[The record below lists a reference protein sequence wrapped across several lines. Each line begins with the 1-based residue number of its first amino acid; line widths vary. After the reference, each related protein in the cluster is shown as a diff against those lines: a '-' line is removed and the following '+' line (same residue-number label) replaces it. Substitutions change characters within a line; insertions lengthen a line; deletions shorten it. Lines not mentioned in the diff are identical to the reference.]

1 MAETPRPSQQSTAPT
16 HFERLG
22 LPPRFAVDLTE
33 LERNY
38 LARSRETHPDYH
50 QQTPEAQQ
58 RTSME
63 LSASL
68 NDAYA
73 TLKQP
78 FRRAE
83 YLLELEGGPT
93 AAEHKEMAPAF
104 LEEML
109 DLRME
114 IEDLREVR
122 DPDSPQWL
130 AMEQQLVA
138 RGESLLAELTRRF
151 AQYEGLAQDAS
162 GRQGVLVQIR
172 QTLNAAKYIQG
183 LLRDLRAD

>member
-1 MAETPRPSQQSTAPT
+1 MPETSRSSVQSPPLT

-22 LPPRFAVDLTE
+22 LPRRFAVDLTE

-38 LARSRETHPDYH
+38 LTRSRETHPDFH
-50 QQTPEAQQ
+50 QET
-58 RTSME
+58 RSSME
-63 LSASL
+63 LAAAL
-68 NDAYA
+68 NDAYS
-73 TLKQP
+73 TVKQP

-83 YLLELEGGPT
+83 YLLEVEGGPT
-93 AAEHKEMAPAF
+93 ATEHKEMSPVF

-114 IEDLREVR
+114 IEDLREVGN
-122 DPDSPQWL
+122 PDSPQWL

-138 RGESLLAELTRRF
+138 RRESLLVELTRRF
-151 AQYEGLAQDAS
+151 VQYEELSSDAS

>member
-1 MAETPRPSQQSTAPT
+1 MAEALTIPQTGTT

-22 LPPRFAVDLTE
+22 LPKRFALDVQE
-33 LERNY
+33 VERNY
-38 LARSRETHPDYH
+38 LARSRESHPDFH
-50 QQTPEAQQ
+50 RMASSADQ
-58 RTSME
+58 R
-63 LSASL
+63 ASL
-68 NDAYA
+68 EQSAALNEAYA
-73 TLKQP
+73 TLSEP

-83 YLLELEGGPT
+83 YLLQLEGGPS

-114 IEDLREVR
+114 IEELREAGDRNAPGMV
-122 DPDSPQWL
+122 S
-130 AMEQQLVA
+130 MEQQLNKRRENLIGDLA
-138 RGESLLAELTRRF
+138 YRFANTESPSAAEETRRD
-151 AQYEGLAQDAS
+151 L
-162 GRQGVLVQIR
+162 LLQIR

>member
-1 MAETPRPSQQSTAPT
+1 MAATPSLPQQSLSPT

-22 LPPRFAVDLTE
+22 VPRRFAVDLIE
-33 LERNY
+33 LERSY
-38 LARSRETHPDYH
+38 LARSRETHPDF
-50 QQTPEAQQ
+50 QQETSQSHQ
-58 RTSME
+58 RTSLEM
-63 LSASL
+63 SAAL

-83 YLLELEGGPT
+83 YLLEIEGGPS
-93 AAEHKEMAPAF
+93 AAEHKEMSPAF

-114 IEDLREVR
+114 IEELR
-122 DPDSPQWL
+122 DASDSDSPRWL
-130 AMEQQLVA
+130 AMEQQLV
-138 RGESLLAELTRRF
+138 RRNEVLADELARRF
-151 AQYEGLAQDAS
+151 AQYEELPPDSS
-162 GRQGVLVQIR
+162 GRRGVLVQIR
-172 QTLNAAKYIQG
+172 QVLNAAKYIQG

>member
-1 MAETPRPSQQSTAPT
+1 MPELPSAIAQSPPPT

-22 LPPRFAVDLTE
+22 LPCRFAIDPTE

-38 LARSRETHPDYH
+38 LARSRETHPDFH
-50 QQTPEAQQ
+50 EQT
-58 RTSME
+58 RTSLE
-63 LSASL
+63 LAASL
-68 NDAYA
+68 NDAYSV
-73 TLKQP
+73 LKQP

-93 AAEHKEMAPAF
+93 AAEHKEMSPTF

-109 DLRME
+109 DLRMA
-114 IEDLREVR
+114 IEDLREAG
-122 DPDSPQWL
+122 DPDSPQGL
-130 AMEQQLVA
+130 AMERQLVA
-138 RGESLLAELTRRF
+138 RRESLLAELTRHF
-151 AQYEGLAQDAS
+151 AQYEGLSPDAS

-172 QTLNAAKYIQG
+172 RVLNAAKYIQG

>member
-1 MAETPRPSQQSTAPT
+1 MAET

-22 LPPRFAVDLTE
+22 LPRRFAIDLAE

-38 LARSRETHPDYH
+38 LVRSRESHPDF
-50 QQTPEAQQ
+50 QTGDSTVRQ
-58 RTSME
+58 RATME
-63 LSASL
+63 LSAAL
-68 NDAYA
+68 NEAYA

-78 FRRAE
+78 FRRAA

-93 AAEHKEMAPAF
+93 AAEHKEMSPVF

-114 IEDLREVR
+114 IEDLREAGA
-122 DPDSPQWL
+122 PDSPRWQ
-130 AMEQQLVA
+130 AMEQQLVQ
-138 RGESLLAELTRRF
+138 RGETLRAELSRRF
-151 AQYEGLAQDAS
+151 TQYEGFAPDAS
-162 GRQGVLVQIR
+162 GRQGVLVLIR
-172 QTLNAAKYIQG
+172 QVLNAAKYIQG

>member
-1 MAETPRPSQQSTAPT
+1 MAATPQPSTTET

-22 LPPRFAVDLTE
+22 LARRFPVDLAE

-38 LARSRETHPDYH
+38 LARSRETHPDF
-50 QQTPEAQQ
+50 QEQTVPAQ
-58 RTSME
+58 RVSME
-63 LSASL
+63 RSAAL
-68 NDAYA
+68 NNAYA

-83 YLLELEGGPT
+83 YLLAVLGGPS
-93 AAEHKEMAPAF
+93 AADHKEISPGF

-114 IEDLREVR
+114 IEDLRETR
-122 DPDSPQWL
+122 DPDSPPWL
-130 AMEQQLVA
+130 AMEQRLVRRYEALLDELA
-138 RGESLLAELTRRF
+138 RRFGQYEELT
-151 AQYEGLAQDAS
+151 AESA

-172 QTLNAAKYIQG
+172 QVLNAAKYIQG

>member
-1 MAETPRPSQQSTAPT
+1 MAETPRSPQSSSALS

-22 LPPRFAVDLTE
+22 LPRRFAIDLGE

-38 LARSRETHPDYH
+38 LARSRETHPDF
-50 QQTPEAQQ
+50 QSSTAGQ
-58 RTSME
+58 RESLE
-63 LSASL
+63 LSAAL

-83 YLLELEGGPT
+83 YLLDLEGGPS
-93 AAEHKEMAPAF
+93 AADYKEVSPVF

-114 IEDLREVR
+114 IEDLREAGNT
-122 DPDSPQWL
+122 DSPQWL
-130 AMEQQLVA
+130 AMEHQLVR
-138 RGESLLAELTRRF
+138 RGDALLVELSRRF
-151 AQYEGLAQDAS
+151 GQYEGLSPDDS

-172 QTLNAAKYIQG
+172 QVLNAAKYIQG

>member
-1 MAETPRPSQQSTAPT
+1 MAETPGSPQPSPALT

-22 LPPRFAVDLTE
+22 LPRRFALDLGE
-33 LERNY
+33 MERNY
-38 LARSRETHPDYH
+38 LARSRETHPDLQYSTTG
-50 QQTPEAQQ
+50 QG
-58 RTSME
+58 TSMD

-83 YLLELEGGPT
+83 YLLELESGPS
-93 AAEHKEMAPAF
+93 AAEHKEVSPVF

-114 IEDLREVR
+114 IEDLREAGNS
-122 DPDSPQWL
+122 DSPQWL
-130 AMEQQLVA
+130 AMEHQLVR
-138 RGESLLAELTRRF
+138 RGNALRAELSRRF
-151 AQYEGLAQDAS
+151 GQYEGLSPDDS
-162 GRQGVLVQIR
+162 GRPGVLVQIR
-172 QTLNAAKYIQG
+172 QVLNASKYIQG